1 MDTAVVQPGSPND
14 ARMSDETKQS
24 AKETG
29 SDEDLRRRMQQLTT
43 ENQRHPF
50 FHHELGQNTRGETGE

>member
-1 MDTAVVQPGSPND
+1 
-14 ARMSDETKQS
+14 MSDETKQS

-29 SDEDLRRRMQQLTT
+29 SDEDLRRRMQQLMT

-50 FHHELGQNTRGETGE
+50 SHHELGQNTRGETGEWLSGLGA